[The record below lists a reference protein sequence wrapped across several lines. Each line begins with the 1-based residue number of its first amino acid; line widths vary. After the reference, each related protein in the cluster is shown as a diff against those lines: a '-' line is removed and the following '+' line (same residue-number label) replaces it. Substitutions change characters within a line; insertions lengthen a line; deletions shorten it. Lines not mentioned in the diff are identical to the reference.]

1 MTSFHVSV
9 VGPVR
14 QSNQDAVYASDEALG
29 ALKNFYMVADGMGGH
44 RGGGY
49 ASHYVA
55 ERLVELLKM
64 DQRGDAIP
72 AFSDAIRTVNLELFQ
87 KASSDD
93 GLRGMGTT
101 LVAASVEEGNLYVA
115 NVGDSRLYISGVS
128 GLRQVTRDHSWVEEM
143 VAQGKI
149 ERGSELFRQNKNV
162 ITRAVGV
169 RDTVTP
175 DFFEIELKAGD
186 RILLCSDGLS
196 NMVSDEEI
204 QSRIRSSRG
213 CREAAGAL
221 LEAGLAGGGMD
232 NISIV
237 IIDPEIDDEVE

>member
-1 MTSFHVSV
+1 MISFHVSV

-14 QSNQDAVYASDEALG
+14 QSNQDAVFASDGALG
-29 ALKNFYMVADGMGGH
+29 KLSNFYMVADGMGGH
-44 RGGGY
+44 RGGGF
-49 ASHYVA
+49 ASRFVA
-55 ERLVELLKM
+55 ERIVELLKN

-72 AFSDAIRTVNLELFQ
+72 AFSDAINRVNLELYQ
-87 KASSDD
+87 KASSDEN
-93 GLRGMGTT
+93 LRGMGTT
-101 LVAASVEEGNLYVA
+101 LVAASVSDSTLYVA
-115 NVGDSRLYISGVS
+115 NVGDSRLYISGEG

-143 VAQGKI
+143 VAQGRI

-175 DFFEIELKAGD
+175 DFFEIELKPGD

-204 QSRIRSSRG
+204 QRRIRESRD

-221 LEAGLAGGGMD
+221 LEAGLEGGGKD
-232 NISIV
+232 NITIV
-237 IIDPEIDDEVE
+237 IIDPETDEVD